1 MVGICLAGRDA
12 SHPAVVQSNKG
23 DFGMPNLMAHPA
35 VGEELDLLD
44 RVFAKFEEED
54 EDEDLGEDEGDDWG
68 EDEDL
73 EDEDD
78 WDDEEWDEDEDED
91 WDSEDDDWGD
101 EEEEA

>member
-54 EDEDLGEDEGDDWG
+54 WGEDEGDDWG